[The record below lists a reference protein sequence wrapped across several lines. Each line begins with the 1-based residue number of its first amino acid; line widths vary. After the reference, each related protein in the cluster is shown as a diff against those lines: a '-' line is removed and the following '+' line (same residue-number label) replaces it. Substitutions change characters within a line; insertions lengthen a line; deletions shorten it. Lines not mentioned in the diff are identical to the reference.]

1 MEHFLDVLLWSISYL
16 IILWSEDILCTS
28 TLVNALRAF
37 EKNVSLRYHSYY
49 VYGSKISISY
59 RTDNSFHIFL
69 SHYRFL
75 SISFVI
81 DIKVSKLP
89 FSTFLNIGGFLN
101 FFFDSLGFWSTCFE
115 SILLGACSLCLLDY
129 LTLLSLSNIPLVSPW
144 SWNLFCLIWLLAI

>member
-1 MEHFLDVLLWSISYL
+1 M
-16 IILWSEDILCTS
+16 
-28 TLVNALRAF
+28 NALRAF

-59 RTDNSFHIFL
+59 RTDNSFHSFL

-89 FSTFLNIGGFLN
+89 ISTFLNIESVLMRWMKLEPIIQ
-101 FFFDSLGFWSTCFE
+101 SEVTQKE
-115 SILLGACSLCLLDY
+115 KHQYSILMHIYG
-129 LTLLSLSNIPLVSPW
+129 I
-144 SWNLFCLIWLLAI
+144 